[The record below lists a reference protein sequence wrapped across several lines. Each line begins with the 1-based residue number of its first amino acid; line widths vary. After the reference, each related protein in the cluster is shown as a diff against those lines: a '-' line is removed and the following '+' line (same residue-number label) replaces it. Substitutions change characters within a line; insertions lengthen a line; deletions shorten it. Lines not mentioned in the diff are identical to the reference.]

1 MDDATPAPTVEATPM
16 QEAAIA
22 YARAKKDLDSMMSKP
37 FEKEAY
43 EAVVGAWRAA
53 LAAVETEALKLA
65 TAAGALQ

>member
-22 YARAKKDLDSMMSKP
+22 YARAKMDLDSMMTKP
-37 FEKEAY
+37 FDRDAY

-53 LAAVETEALKLA
+53 LAAVEAEALKLA
-65 TAAGALQ
+65 RASGALQ